1 MGKTVDVMD
10 AIKAVC
16 LAAVFALVMQGTVPG
31 SACAADHTSEAV
43 IGVADGDTP
52 APGSN
57 GTPPDY
63 LTRETLTGDWGGNRT
78 WLKERGITIKPR
90 LTQFYQGLS
99 AGDGEHDYEYGGKAD
114 VLFNTDLHKLGL
126 WDGLSMT
133 LQAEYNFGDTVNG
146 RGGVAIAVNTAL
158 EFPGMDGSDAF
169 DFSSVYFTQ
178 RFGESGSVVFGKINM
193 IEMAATRDFMGG
205 AGIDAFWN
213 LTFAAPPTG
222 TVPPYLFGM
231 LAKLRTEAANY
242 HLWIYDPVSVANKS
256 VFDDPFG
263 EGVNIRASVEFPVTL
278 AGLPGHQGFTALYST
293 QDGTDLASID
303 GIFLPSPV
311 PGTVEVKDSRYYFAW
326 LFDQQLYRAPANAA
340 EGFGLFGQL
349 GVSDGNPNG
358 LRLSFLA
365 GLGGKGLV
373 PGRSRDN
380 WGIGYYYDNY
390 SQDLKDALAPAVT
403 LRDEQGLELFYNFSV
418 SPSVDVGADLQVIK
432 PGLADSTAVFPGLR
446 LVIRL

>member
-1 MGKTVDVMD
+1 
-10 AIKAVC
+10 
-16 LAAVFALVMQGTVPG
+16 
-31 SACAADHTSEAV
+31 
-43 IGVADGDTP
+43 
-52 APGSN
+52 
-57 GTPPDY
+57 
-63 LTRETLTGDWGGNRT
+63 
-78 WLKERGITIKPR
+78 
-90 LTQFYQGLS
+90 
-99 AGDGEHDYEYGGKAD
+99 
-114 VLFNTDLHKLGL
+114 
-126 WDGLSMT
+126 
-133 LQAEYNFGDTVNG
+133 
-146 RGGVAIAVNTAL
+146 
-158 EFPGMDGSDAF
+158 
-169 DFSSVYFTQ
+169 
-178 RFGESGSVVFGKINM
+178 
-193 IEMAATRDFMGG
+193 MAATRDFMGG

-303 GIFLPSPV
+303 GILLSPTQS
-311 PGTVEVKDSRYYFAW
+311 GTVTIKDSRYYFAW
-326 LFDQQLYRAPANAA
+326 VFDQQLYRAPANAA

-390 SQDLKDALAPAVT
+390 SQDLKDALAPAVI
-403 LRDEQGLELFYNFSV
+403 LRDEQGLELFYNFEITPWLV
-418 SPSVDVGADLQVIK
+418 AGADLQVIK

-446 LVIRL
+446 AVIRF